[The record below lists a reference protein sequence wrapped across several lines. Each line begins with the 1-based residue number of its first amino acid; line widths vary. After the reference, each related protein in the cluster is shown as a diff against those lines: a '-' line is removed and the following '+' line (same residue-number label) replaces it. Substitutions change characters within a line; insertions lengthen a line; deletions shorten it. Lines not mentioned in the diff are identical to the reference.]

1 MNNDIKNFNLKDGT
15 FIRYKKTGKGSPLLL
30 LHTIR
35 NRLEYSD
42 SIVKLLKKKFTIYSI
57 DLPGFGESSINTKTN
72 YDQTFFND
80 CIVDFIEKKKL
91 SRLTIAGESIGGVLP
106 FSISQKISKRIKKI
120 FSFNPYDYDKKFGD
134 GIGRGNFFARF
145 IMFHVSLP
153 ILGNLF
159 ARLENKIVLKNILN
173 GGFVDK
179 NKLPENYLNL
189 LCKSYKHPGYYYHFR
204 NVLSNY
210 RSWSNTK
217 DIYSHIS
224 IPVELIYGDNDW
236 SNNEERNETK
246 KLLDLQNFI
255 TIKDCGHFSFLEKPH
270 QVAKIILK

>member
-1 MNNDIKNFNLKDGT
+1 MKKFNLKDGT

-42 SIVKLLKKKFTIYSI
+42 KIVQLLKKKFTVYSI
-57 DLPGFGESSINTKTN
+57 DLPGFGESPINTKIH
-72 YDQTFFND
+72 YDQTFFTS
-80 CIVDFIEKKKL
+80 CIVYFIEKKKL
-91 SRLTIAGESIGGVLP
+91 SKLTLAGESIGGVLP
-106 FSISQKISKRIKKI
+106 FSVSQKISKRIRKI

-246 KLLDLQNFI
+246 KLLNLQNFI

-270 QVAKIILK
+270 QVAKILLK

>member
-57 DLPGFGESSINTKTN
+57 DLPGFGESPINTKTN

-120 FSFNPYDYDKKFGD
+120 FSFNPNDYDKKFGD
-134 GIGRGNFFARF
+134 GI
-145 IMFHVSLP
+145 
-153 ILGNLF
+153 
-159 ARLENKIVLKNILN
+159 
-173 GGFVDK
+173 
-179 NKLPENYLNL
+179 
-189 LCKSYKHPGYYYHFR
+189 
-204 NVLSNY
+204 
-210 RSWSNTK
+210 
-217 DIYSHIS
+217 
-224 IPVELIYGDNDW
+224 
-236 SNNEERNETK
+236 
-246 KLLDLQNFI
+246 
-255 TIKDCGHFSFLEKPH
+255 
-270 QVAKIILK
+270 